1 MPQSILVVEDD
12 NTIRELVEMILLH
25 AGFEVATA
33 REGREALEL
42 LRRSRPDLVLLDIA
56 MPGIDGLEVLKR
68 VRQRGYTVPVLMMTA
83 NRSAQV
89 VRDVMALGGNGYV
102 LKPFGPE
109 ELVTRVKKALF
120 PSER

>member
-1 MPQSILVVEDD
+1 MAQAILVVEDD

-25 AGFEVATA
+25 AGYQVATA
-33 REGREALEL
+33 RDGREGLEL

-68 VRQRGYTVPVLMMTA
+68 IRQRGYSMAVLMMTA
-83 NRSAQV
+83 NSSAQV

-102 LKPFGPE
+102 LKPFDPE
-109 ELVTRVKKALF
+109 ELVTRVKKALL
-120 PSER
+120 P